1 MSRLREKL
9 ESKESIITGEIT
21 PPKGTDTRQFIE
33 DAQKIAPCTDA
44 INITDNPRAIMR
56 MGSFGGAYLLLSN
69 NIEPIFQITG
79 RDRNRIALQSDLLS
93 AWAMGIKNVL
103 VTTGDNVTAGDHKG
117 TKPVFDLD
125 STQMLYALQNLNKGL
140 DLSGNKLDGATN
152 FCYGAAINP
161 LLQPEE
167 LNLIRI
173 RQKIQQGASFF
184 QTQPIFDLTAFEQFL
199 TSFKNEQ
206 MNVPVIV
213 GLLILKSAKMANFIN
228 KNMPGISVPASIIEG
243 LESAQDP
250 IEYGISLTVD
260 IGKSLMD
267 KVAGIH
273 VMSIGLEDRV
283 AGIVDAIKEKSA

>member
-1 MSRLREKL
+1 MSKLREKL
-9 ESKESIITGEIT
+9 LSKTSVITGEIT

-56 MGSFGGAYLLLSN
+56 MGSFGGAYLLLSH

-93 AWAMGIKNVL
+93 AWAMGIENVL

-125 STQMLYALQNLNKGL
+125 STQMLYALQNLNNGV
-140 DLSGNKLDGATN
+140 DLAGNKLSGSTN

-167 LNLIRI
+167 LNFIRI

-184 QTQPIFDLTAFEQFL
+184 QTQPIFDLATFEQFL
-199 TSFKNEQ
+199 TTYSNEQ

-213 GLLILKSAKMANFIN
+213 GLLILKSPKMAHFIN
-228 KNMPGISVPASIIEG
+228 NNMPGISIPDSVLDG
-243 LESAQDP
+243 LESAEDP
-250 IEYGISLTVD
+250 IEYGISLVVD
-260 IGKSLMD
+260 LGKSLIG

-273 VMSIGLEDRV
+273 LMSIGLEDRV
-283 AGIVDAIKEKSA
+283 ADIVNAINA